1 MEDEVVPF
9 IRGEQLYEVS
19 KTPYS
24 PWWIRD
30 GKHCNLFEQ
39 NKDLYIQKVRQ
50 FMEYCQS
57 CVYSCECLLGV
68 CTTLTHFCLGDLW
81 DSSTNLEV

>member
-1 MEDEVVPF
+1 MEDEIVPF
-9 IRGEQLYEVS
+9 VRGEQLYEVS

-50 FMEYCQS
+50 FMEYCQT
-57 CVYSCECLLGV
+57 CVYS
-68 CTTLTHFCLGDLW
+68 
-81 DSSTNLEV
+81 